1 MINYT
6 WLISTFECTP
16 EKVVTSINWV
26 YRGENE
32 NGTIFEMFDTLK
44 VPEPDLN
51 NFTDF
56 ENLTYEQVCS
66 WIENLI
72 DVSAMQTNITE
83 QIELL
88 EQPKTITL
96 NPPF

>member
-6 WLISTFECTP
+6 WLISTFECTL

-32 NGTIFEMFDTLK
+32 NGIIFEMFDTLK
-44 VPEPDLN
+44 VPAPDLN

-66 WIENLI
+66 WLENLI
-72 DVSAMQTNITE
+72 DVAAIQTNISE
-83 QIELL
+83 QIALL